1 MKNVALLLIAIA
13 AAGSA
18 SQAAA
23 DETRL
28 KGASLHDLFPGYYEA
43 KVFGG
48 YTLKIAARADG
59 RLDGSAFGRQDKGRW
74 SIVGDRV
81 CIAWRRWTSGEDK
94 CGRIVQNGIWYIAY
108 SAGKAEM
115 LRFRVIA
122 PAAFNQDVASASGFG
137 RD

>member
-1 MKNVALLLIAIA
+1 MKKVALLLIAIA

-18 SQAAA
+18 SHATAS
-23 DETRL
+23 ETLL
-28 KGASLHDLFPGYYEA
+28 KGQSLHALFPGYFEA

-59 RLDGSAFGRQDKGRW
+59 RLDGSAFGRQDKGHW
-74 SIVGDRV
+74 SILEDRV

-94 CGRIVQNGIWYIAY
+94 CGRIAQDGMWYIAY
-108 SAGKAEM
+108 GADNAEM
-115 LRFRVIA
+115 LRFRAIA
-122 PAAFNQDVASASGFG
+122 PTAFNADVASASLFG